1 MTTPTLKSV
10 DAAVEAAL
18 VHLTPGDE
26 RPCVAFVGPAGFG
39 KSSALEA
46 VTKRVGR
53 YVALRLP
60 HDDDGAIATLGS
72 LADQLSE
79 EAVKVVRSSTAPFS
93 KCLDRLV
100 GLIPVETAVIF
111 DDPILTPRFAT
122 WEETIFSFRARELST
137 RLVTLKSHTRI
148 ISATN
153 TEGLDLLGARQIR
166 VEQKAE
172 PVAVLE
178 AAGLGSSPGVQ
189 TLLDRHHPTLMKRS
203 PIEIR
208 LAAFIAEHQDTTTL
222 SPSDFHL
229 PELVRLASRR
239 ITSGM
244 KAALAR
250 MGLVRE
256 PLTQEWLEWAWG
268 GATTGGDRRTIEKVF
283 LFQAG
288 AANQFR
294 LHETIAQLAAQQQ
307 WLSEPARKKAHQEA
321 AALHKRRFGAAINA
335 NAVTGAIRDE
345 LEVVHHKTAAGDA
358 SLLDDT
364 LYFAEQYDLIGRA
377 LGQQGERLFKSGHKK
392 RAREA
397 IHTAVEAYDRALAND
412 PDDWYAAH
420 YRAFNLDV
428 LGEDVLAIENAYRHA
443 LVLRPSFVWSHSRWA
458 RFLVNT
464 GRHLEAR
471 QALADASSELLN
483 GGGQAAGPSLFKEL
497 HLDLARQFLQFGAY
511 RSALEVL
518 ELVPSEARSRLD
530 RYDDLVRYAKWQE
543 EPDRDELVFPPTV
556 PLASRASSLFAK
568 QGEQVATFMPARL
581 AATIGD
587 EYRFRVRLKDGSFG
601 WHNVDTK
608 KLKTLGLERHLP
620 LAIGSFLEFLT
631 VRNGSKLVERAGL
644 HPQDA
649 LSPFE
654 KFEVTYPDPNRFL
667 PT

>member
-1 MTTPTLKSV
+1 MTTPTLTSV
-10 DAAVEAAL
+10 DAAVDAAL
-18 VHLTPGDE
+18 AHLKSPNE
-26 RPCVAFVGPAGFG
+26 RPCIAFVCPAGFG
-39 KSSALEA
+39 KSSALEGISE
-46 VTKRVGR
+46 KLGSH
-53 YVALRLP
+53 VALRLP

-72 LADQLSE
+72 LADQLGND
-79 EAVKVVRSSTAPFS
+79 AVQVVRDSSASFS
-93 KCLDRLV
+93 KRLDQLV
-100 GLIPVETAVIF
+100 GLIPVETAIVF
-111 DDPILTPRFAT
+111 DDPILTPRFAS
-122 WEETIFSFRARELST
+122 WEETIFAFRARELST

-153 TEGLDLLGARQIR
+153 PEGLDLLGARQVR

-172 PVAVLE
+172 PVAVLK
-178 AAGLGSSPGVQ
+178 AAGLDASPRVQ
-189 TLLDRHHPTLMKRS
+189 VLLERHLSTLVKRS

-208 LAAFIAEHQDTTTL
+208 LSAFIAEHQDVSTL

-229 PELVRLASRR
+229 PELVRRASKR
-239 ITSGM
+239 ITNGM
-244 KAALAR
+244 KTALAR
-250 MGLVRE
+250 MALVRE
-256 PLTQEWLEWAWG
+256 ALSQEWLDWAWA
-268 GATTGGDRRTIEKVF
+268 GATPEDRKSIEKVF

-307 WLSEPARKKAHQEA
+307 WLSDAARKKAHREA
-321 AALHKRRFGAAINA
+321 AAHHKARFERALEAK
-335 NAVTGAIRDE
+335 AVSGAIRDE
-345 LEVVHHKTAAGDA
+345 LEVIHHKTAAGDA
-358 SLLDDT
+358 SLVSDT

-377 LGQQGERLFKSGHKK
+377 LGQQGERLFKSGQKK
-392 RAREA
+392 KAREA
-397 IHTAVEAYDRALAND
+397 TRTAVTAYDRALAND
-412 PDDWYAAH
+412 SNDWYAAH

-428 LGEDVLAIENAYRHA
+428 LGEDVVEIENAYRHA
-443 LVLRPSFVWSHSRWA
+443 LELRPSFVWSHSRWA

-471 QALADASSELLN
+471 QALADASSELLT
-483 GGGQAAGPSLFKEL
+483 GGQPSGPMLFKEL

-518 ELVPSEARSRLD
+518 ELVPGELRSRLE

-556 PLASRASSLFAK
+556 PLAKRASALFAK
-568 QGEQVATFMPARL
+568 QGEQVVTFMPARL
-581 AATIGD
+581 AATIGN

-644 HPQDA
+644 HPQDG
-649 LSPFE
+649 LNPFE
-654 KFEVTYPDPNRFL
+654 RFEVTYPDPNRFL
-667 PT
+667 QA